1 MGECAIFPSLVQLQ
15 KPYNG
20 CEQDNWRF
28 HKEVSLL
35 LHPAF
40 IEIKHDCVTRFV
52 SIGNIRH
59 QFRSQRITTVAFS
72 RIIEVY
78 YIKFRRYLVTV
89 PILNQMVIGDNGQII
104 KLEVIYVKCI
114 GFLDS
119 LLNELIDNRIWFSAP
134 RCSEYHS
141 RTKNIY

>member
-1 MGECAIFPSLVQLQ
+1 MWERAILAVFIQFQ

-20 CEQDNWRF
+20 SEQDDWRF

-59 QFRSQRITTVAFS
+59 QFRCQRVTTVAFS
-72 RIIEVY
+72 WIIEIY
-78 YIKFRRYLVTV
+78 YIKFRRNLVTV
-89 PILNQMVIGDNGQII
+89 PILNQMVIGDNG
-104 KLEVIYVKCI
+104 
-114 GFLDS
+114 
-119 LLNELIDNRIWFSAP
+119 
-134 RCSEYHS
+134 
-141 RTKNIY
+141 